1 MGSAWP
7 ADEPVQNSRG
17 RGNRG
22 SFSYVYA
29 KVSLVYRPAAN
40 LLVYHRLALHCPAV
54 KTLALHSNRPYRAT
68 LDQVDRASSVV
79 Q

>member
-1 MGSAWP
+1 MH
-7 ADEPVQNSRG
+7 
-17 RGNRG
+17 
-22 SFSYVYA
+22 
-29 KVSLVYRPAAN
+29 
-40 LLVYHRLALHCPAV
+40 HRLVRHCPAV